1 MARESV
7 VSREFRGTKVT
18 FLGLNTT
25 TCEPVRMEHIFESRF
40 NSDEDIM
47 KQLTKSFK
55 NTNIVPAKVIQTE
68 DYVKLLAMR
77 TEDFMSQAFE
87 LDLETRKRITPA
99 NNSTNTSTDTDT
111 DTDTDNK

>member
-40 NSDEDIM
+40 TSDEDIM

-68 DYVKLLAMR
+68 DYVKLLAMK
-77 TEDFMSQAFE
+77 TEDFIKYAFE
-87 LDLETRKRITPA
+87 LDPETRKRLIPVNT
-99 NNSTNTSTDTDT
+99 STNTSTNTN
-111 DTDTDNK
+111 TDTDNENE